1 MINMVSLLSPAYLGG
16 RPSAPCQ
23 CITCLSGLLAGQ
35 HAGGEI
41 TGSRG
46 PPGGCPSTAGQG
58 EVGRSGWEA
67 RRSSG
72 LGSFQQR
79 GRGGQKTTRVLRD
92 STVVSGRRFLLLE
105 VGILLHAL
113 DLGMHE

>member
-1 MINMVSLLSPAYLGG
+1 MTKSPQRANCHFIFSVGLPHTQESYTISLTRGK
-16 RPSAPCQ
+16 
-23 CITCLSGLLAGQ
+23 
-35 HAGGEI
+35 H
-41 TGSRG
+41 SRIQAEG
-46 PPGGCPSTAGQG
+46 KE

-72 LGSFQQR
+72 HGSFQQR
-79 GRGGQKTTRVLRD
+79 GRGGQKTTRVLQD